1 MDLYVFHSITS
12 IEISLIVFLTFFPA
26 YHQLRNYEDGSLMV
40 GIVFDKDI
48 MGTLQLLPIMDYD

>member
-1 MDLYVFHSITS
+1 MDLYVFRSITS
-12 IEISLIVFLTFFPA
+12 IEISLIVFLTFFPT

-40 GIVFDKDI
+40 RIVFDKDI